1 MMLEANYLFTL
12 VTIKVADA
20 IKCVQ
25 GTNQY
30 KYTQVSYCI
39 LQVGVLDIRE
49 GDS

>member
-12 VTIKVADA
+12 VTIRVSDA
-20 IKCVQ
+20 IKCVH

-30 KYTQVSYCI
+30 KYLRVSYCT
-39 LQVGVLDIRE
+39 LQVGLLDIRE